1 MNKHSFIQLSIF
13 NRHRIETFNCFLFL
27 IVVVTLYPFRLCKAA
42 TVDQFSFGL
51 AALADGSG
59 TLHSIYYKESPEEG
73 GNLVSYEFI
82 SSAFFWNQGLSF
94 VFETDTD
101 HNPSSFWFNGFQ
113 NAEKGVSSIEGGTSV
128 DAIFLE
134 GFLKTL
140 RIASGQ
146 TSDPG
151 EITFKVEF
159 DDLLIGCD
167 LSELRFDPVAACW
180 TAQCPNRRFWL
191 TKRSAVVENFFGHG
205 LMHYICKADDDTSQ
219 VIGCAMTN
227 VNDPRIRSIA
237 TRPLRVPPSLLSEE
251 RPKPLKYVEITDEH
265 RRLISDRPDAEPNWA
280 RDAWFDANTLIRKKS
295 KSIEEQAD
303 VYAGL
308 LKLGREI
315 NLELDD
321 VFSDENVVILD
332 PVARGQ
338 YLHRL
343 SWRPKT
349 TYSLPSIMDGL
360 IQGIVNREMRFAL
373 FSNSASLGICSE
385 IRMIHFLNNYLRG
398 EGDVAYRAAI
408 GAHWHL
414 PVKKDEIEAVVELLK
429 AALLPSV
436 RSEAIDVLV
445 LLGQIDKVPADR
457 MAAWTDDNLFKA
469 EPKLHRRKLAY
480 LMKTKSGR
488 DYLRAQMTNPAMSAE
503 TLEVVKAVITKHVD
517 ATKKLKRFDM
527 ISEDEVSDLEA
538 AINSQLSVD
547 S

>member
-1 MNKHSFIQLSIF
+1 MQATLFLQLFPIT
-13 NRHRIETFNCFLFL
+13 RHVISKYICFLFITTSHL
-27 IVVVTLYPFRLCKAA
+27 FPSKVCDAENA
-42 TVDQFSFGL
+42 SQFSSSL
-51 AALADGSG
+51 KRLDETSG
-59 TLHSIYYKESPEEG
+59 NLVSIYYKENVDESG
-73 GNLVSYEFI
+73 KSVSYDFLSSVFFWSQALNLVF
-82 SSAFFWNQGLSF
+82 Q
-94 VFETDTD
+94 TDTD
-101 HNPSSFWFNGFQ
+101 HKPASIWFNGFQ
-113 NAEKGVSSIEGGTSV
+113 NAEPGISAIQGGASV
-128 DAIFLE
+128 EVLLLD
-134 GFLKTL
+134 GFLKTF
-140 RIASGQ
+140 REDSDKY
-146 TSDPG
+146 TDPG

-159 DDLLIGCD
+159 DDLLIGCE

-445 LLGQIDKVPADR
+445 LLGQIDKIPADR

-469 EPKLHRRKLAY
+469 EPKLLRRKLAY

-488 DYLRAQMTNPAMSAE
+488 DYMRGQMDSPGMSAE
-503 TLEVVKAVITKHVD
+503 TRDVVKAVITKHLE

-527 ISEDEVSDLEA
+527 ISEEEVAELEI
-538 AINSQLSVD
+538 AISG
-547 S
+547 